1 MHFLTFGKQ
10 YFNEN
15 GRSGVDSMG
24 EMSVASIILYYSRRF
39 FELLLNPAR

>member
-15 GRSGVDSMG
+15 GRLGVDSMG
-24 EMSVASIILYYSRRF
+24 KMSVASIILYSRRF